1 MNGERGQLH
10 MVVSLPTRQ
19 RVTCLSPHP
28 PLPTRVYVVYQAVPV
43 LEAMG
48 THSESP
54 ELAVAVVHYLDNMS
68 DADDNKAPLF
78 TAACRVVVELLS
90 SFGSCSSLPWSVRVA
105 VCALALQPVPV
116 PVAVCVHVFAGVCVV
131 RVPTSQWSHQ
141 SRNISRMVSRRLR
154 APGPAQSSR
163 EFPHLPKPCRNLNR
177 TEPCHPVQ
185 KGN

>member
-1 MNGERGQLH
+1 M
-10 MVVSLPTRQ
+10 
-19 RVTCLSPHP
+19 
-28 PLPTRVYVVYQAVPV
+28 

-116 PVAVCVHVFAGVCVV
+116 PVAVSLFFSLSVSMSVPVSPCACVCVCV
-131 RVPTSQWSHQ
+131 RRTGANLSMVPPIPQHLAHGLQAATSAWPST
-141 SRNISRMVSRRLR
+141 VSTSL
-154 APGPAQSSR
+154 
-163 EFPHLPKPCRNLNR
+163 
-177 TEPCHPVQ
+177 
-185 KGN
+185 